1 MKTRIITITARDYAT
16 RYDLS
21 ETDVHEFVDLGL
33 LGTADAPDTI
43 QAEPDHLVRLARLH
57 HELGISKEA
66 IDIVL
71 AMRRRLLDMQKALA
85 RQTART
91 AQLERYLR
99 GSGPVLDADGG

>member
-1 MKTRIITITARDYAT
+1 MATHLITITVRDYAT
-16 RYDLS
+16 RYGLS

-33 LGTADAPDTI
+33 LSPAELPETI

-71 AMRRRLLDMQKALA
+71 AMRQRLLEMQEALA

-99 GSGPVLDADGG
+99 GSGPVLDPES

>member
-1 MKTRIITITARDYAT
+1 METHYITLTIHDYAT
-16 RYDLS
+16 RYGLS

-33 LGTADAPDTI
+33 LGTSGSADTI
-43 QAEPDHLVRLARLH
+43 QAEPDHLARLARLH

-71 AMRRRLLDMQKALA
+71 AMRQRLLEMHEALT

-99 GSGPVLDADGG
+99 GSGPVLDSDS